1 MQAAENAITDK
12 YASAMINN
20 NSHHRNYLTSSNETG
35 ESGANMVG
43 GISGMTAMSQS
54 YRNVGSSHAV
64 NNGPTNKSGIYDKL
78 RNSYQSPN
86 QYVSSEMMSGGSF
99 HNPKASPK
107 VGG

>member
-43 GISGMTAMSQS
+43 GISGMTAMS
-54 YRNVGSSHAV
+54 
-64 NNGPTNKSGIYDKL
+64 
-78 RNSYQSPN
+78 
-86 QYVSSEMMSGGSF
+86 
-99 HNPKASPK
+99 
-107 VGG
+107 